1 MRHTEVGLANG
12 GLIWSDVN
20 FDKITF
26 DFIANM
32 INLILAEGDNKILQT
47 IGGFFESFF
56 WFQKLQNIWHLT
68 GKDSSNVFAHS
79 IKNHGKTKCG
89 GNFVDIRIFGER
101 NQNIFTGFDFFD
113 YPVRNITNIIKGR
126 QFASFGIFNGISD
139 TTTEFRIN
147 R

>member
-1 MRHTEVGLANG
+1 MRHAEVGLANG

-68 GKDSSNVFAHS
+68 GKYRRDMLSHGV
-79 IKNHGKTKCG
+79 KNHSKTKCG
-89 GNFVDIRIFGER
+89 RNFIDIRIFGER
-101 NQNIFTGFDFFD
+101 NQNIFTGFDFFN

-126 QFASFGIFNGISD
+126 HFASFGVFNGISD
-139 TTTEFRIN
+139 TTTKLRIN

>member
-1 MRHTEVGLANG
+1 MRHAEVGLANG

-68 GKDSSNVFAHS
+68 GKYRRDMLSHGV
-79 IKNHGKTKCG
+79 KNHSKTKCG
-89 GNFVDIRIFGER
+89 RNFIDIRIFGER
-101 NQNIFTGFDFFD
+101 NQNIFTGFNFFD
-113 YPVRNITNIIKGR
+113 HTVSNITNIIKSR

-139 TTTEFRIN
+139 TTTKFRIN

>member
-1 MRHTEVGLANG
+1 MRHAEVGLANG

-47 IGGFFESFF
+47 VSGFFESFF
-56 WFQKLQNIWHLT
+56 WFQKLQNIWHLA
-68 GKDSSNVFAHS
+68 GKDRRNMLTHS
-79 IKNHGKTKCG
+79 VKNHSKTKCG
-89 GNFVDIRIFGER
+89 RNFIDIRIFGER
-101 NQNIFTGFDFFD
+101 NQNIFTGFDFFN

-126 QFASFGIFNGISD
+126 HFASFGVFNGISD
-139 TTTEFRIN
+139 TTTKLRIN